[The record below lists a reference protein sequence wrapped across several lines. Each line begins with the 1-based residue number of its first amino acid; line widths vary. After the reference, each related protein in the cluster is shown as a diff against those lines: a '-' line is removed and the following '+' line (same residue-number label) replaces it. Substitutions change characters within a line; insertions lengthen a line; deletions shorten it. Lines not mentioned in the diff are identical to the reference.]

1 MIVYK
6 KTNGMAHDLRFTDSP
21 DKDDITLTGDRLPDI
36 DTLHDA
42 GYIEARDK
50 EKANQAIKDKLSE
63 IDAKSIRSLREWMAK
78 QGDAPQFL
86 RDYETQAK
94 EERAKLI

>member
-6 KTNGMAHDLRFTDSP
+6 KTDGKAHDLRFTDVP
-21 DKDDITLTGDRLPDI
+21 EPDDITLTGDRLPDI
-36 DTLHDA
+36 ETLHD
-42 GYIEARDK
+42 EAYKQSRDK
-50 EKANQAIKDKLSE
+50 EKYNQGIKDKLSE
-63 IDAKSIRSLREWMAK
+63 IDAKSIRSMREWLSK